1 MQADAIWQG
10 GGVATMAR
18 GAGPY
23 GAIPD
28 GAVATSNGRILWIGP
43 RVDLPKS
50 LAGPATTHHDIGGG
64 WLTPGLI
71 DCHTHLIFA
80 GDRSAEFEARLG
92 GITYAEAAKSGR
104 GILSTMAATRAAT
117 EAELVAL
124 AAPRLKRL
132 RADGVTTVEI
142 KSGYGLSLPDE
153 LKMLR
158 VARALGATHGVR
170 VVTTLLAAHATPP
183 EFAGRPDAYID
194 HVVTEILPAAAQAGL
209 ADAVDAFAEAIA
221 FSPAQ
226 VSRVFNAARALGLP
240 VKLHADQL
248 ADGGGA
254 ALAASH
260 HALSADHLE
269 YTSETGVRAM
279 AKAGTVAVLLP
290 GAYATVGATQPPP
303 VASFR
308 AHNVPIAVATDAN
321 PGSSPLLSLLTAMN
335 FASCLFRL
343 TPEEALAGVTRNA
356 AAALGL
362 GNEIG
367 TIAVGCAADLVVWPV
382 NHPRELAYWMGAVA
396 PTSISISNQIF
407 ARPLV

>member
-10 GGVATMAR
+10 GGIATMVH

-28 GAVATSNGRILWIGP
+28 GAVATSQGRILWVGP
-43 RVDLPKS
+43 RADLPKT
-50 LAGPATTHHDIGGG
+50 LIGPATAHHDIAGG

-92 GITYAEAAKSGR
+92 GISYEEAAKSGR

-117 EAELVAL
+117 EAELIAL
-124 AAPRLKRL
+124 AAPRLQRL

-158 VARALGATHGVR
+158 AARALGAAHGVR
-170 VVTTLLAAHATPP
+170 VRTTLLAAHAVPP

-194 HVVTEILPAAAQAGL
+194 HIIADIMPAAAHAGL
-209 ADAVDAFAEAIA
+209 ADAVDAFAESIA

-226 VSRVFNAARALGLP
+226 VSRVFTASQALGLP

-269 YTSETGVRAM
+269 YTSEPGARAM
-279 AKAGTVAVLLP
+279 AAAGTVAVLLP
-290 GAYATVGATQPPP
+290 GAYAAVGATQPPP
-303 VASFR
+303 IASFR
-308 AHNVPIAVATDAN
+308 AHNVPMAVATDAN

-335 FASCLFRL
+335 LASCLFRL
-343 TPEEALAGVTRNA
+343 TPEEALAGVTSHA

-362 GNEIG
+362 ADEIG
-367 TIAVGCAADLVVWPV
+367 TIAQGHAADLVVWPV
-382 NHPRELAYWMGAVA
+382 NHPRELAYWMGALA
-396 PTSISISNQIF
+396 PVDTIISGCLAHQ
-407 ARPLV
+407 

>member
-10 GGVATMAR
+10 GGVATMVH

-23 GAIPD
+23 GAFQD
-28 GAVATSNGRILWIGP
+28 GAVAASGGRILWVGP
-43 RVDLPKS
+43 RADLPKS
-50 LAGPATTHHDIGGG
+50 LIGSSTTEHDIGGG
-64 WLTPGLI
+64 WVTPGLI
-71 DCHTHLIFA
+71 DCHTHLVFA

-92 GITYAEAAKSGR
+92 GISYEEAAKSGR

-117 EAELVAL
+117 EAELVDL
-124 AAPRLKRL
+124 AAPRLRRL

-158 VARALGATHGVR
+158 TARALGADHGLRVR
-170 VVTTLLAAHATPP
+170 TTLLAAHATPP
-183 EFAGRPDAYID
+183 EFAGRTDAYVD
-194 HVVTEILPAAAQAGL
+194 YVVTEIVPAAAQAGL

-221 FSPAQ
+221 FSPDQ
-226 VSRVFNAARALGLP
+226 VNRVFNAARALGLP

-279 AKAGTVAVLLP
+279 AEAGTVAVLLP

-308 AHNVPIAVATDAN
+308 THNVPMAVATDAN

-335 FASCLFRL
+335 LACCLFRL
-343 TPEEALAGVTRNA
+343 TPEEAFAGVTRNA

-362 GNEIG
+362 SGEIG
-367 TIAVGCAADLVVWPV
+367 SVVEGHAADLVVWPV
-382 NHPRELAYWMGAVA
+382 NHPRELAYWMGAVS
-396 PTSISISNQIF
+396 PSQVVISG
-407 ARPLV
+407 RLVRV

>member
-10 GGVATMAR
+10 GGVATMAQ
-18 GAGPY
+18 GGGPY

-28 GAVATSNGRILWIGP
+28 GAVVLSNGRILWVGP
-43 RVDLPKS
+43 RADLPKS
-50 LAGPATTHHDIGGG
+50 LIGPATQHHDIGGG

-71 DCHTHLIFA
+71 DCHTHLVFA

-92 GITYAEAAKSGR
+92 GISYEEAARSGR

-117 EAELVAL
+117 EADLIAL
-124 AAPRLKRL
+124 ATPRLQRL

-158 VARALGATHGVR
+158 AARALGATHGVR
-170 VVTTLLAAHATPP
+170 VRTTLLAAHATPP

-194 HVVTEILPAAAQAGL
+194 HIVTEILPASAQAGL

-226 VSRVFNAARALGLP
+226 VSHVFNAAHALGLP

-260 HALSADHLE
+260 RALSADHLE
-269 YTSETGVRAM
+269 YTSESGVRAM
-279 AKAGTVAVLLP
+279 EAAGTVAVLLP

-308 AHNVPIAVATDAN
+308 AHNVPMAVATDAN

-335 FASCLFRL
+335 LACCLFRL

-362 GNEIG
+362 RGEIG
-367 TIAVGCAADLVVWPV
+367 TLVEGHAADLVVWPV
-382 NHPRELAYWMGAVA
+382 NHPRELAYWMGAIA
-396 PTSISISNQIF
+396 PSQLVISGRISH
-407 ARPLV
+407 A

>member
-1 MQADAIWQG
+1 MQADAIWRG
-10 GGVATMAR
+10 GGIATMAQ

-23 GAIPD
+23 GAILD
-28 GAVATSNGRILWIGP
+28 GAVATSNSRILWVGP
-43 RVDLPKS
+43 RADLPKS
-50 LAGPATTHHDIGGG
+50 LIGPVTRHHDIGGG

-71 DCHTHLIFA
+71 DCHTHLVFA

-92 GITYAEAAKSGR
+92 GISYEEAAKSGR

-124 AAPRLKRL
+124 AAPRLHRL

-158 VARALGATHGVR
+158 AARALGAAQGIRVR
-170 VVTTLLAAHATPP
+170 TTLLAAHATPP
-183 EFAGRPDAYID
+183 EFAGRADAYID
-194 HVVTEILPAAAQAGL
+194 HIVSEILPAAAQAGL

-226 VSRVFNAARALGLP
+226 VSRVFNAAHALGLP

-248 ADGGGA
+248 ADGGGT

-260 HALSADHLE
+260 RALSADHLE

-279 AKAGTVAVLLP
+279 AEASTVAVLLP

-308 AHNVPIAVATDAN
+308 AHNVPMAVATDAN

-335 FASCLFRL
+335 LACCLFRL

-362 GNEIG
+362 SGEIG
-367 TIAVGCAADLVVWPV
+367 TLAKGRAADLAVWPV
-382 NHPRELAYWMGAVA
+382 NHPRELAYWMGAIAPSQLVISGRVA
-396 PTSISISNQIF
+396 RS
-407 ARPLV
+407 

>member
-10 GGVATMAR
+10 GGVATMAQ

-23 GAIPD
+23 GAIQD
-28 GAVATSNGRILWIGP
+28 GAVATSQGRILWVGP
-43 RVDLPKS
+43 RADLPVS
-50 LAGPATTHHDIGGG
+50 LAGPATRHCDIGGG

-71 DCHTHLIFA
+71 DCHTHLVFA

-92 GITYAEAAKSGR
+92 GISYEEAAKSGR

-124 AAPRLKRL
+124 AAPRLHRL

-158 VARALGATHGVR
+158 AARALGAAQGIRVR
-170 VVTTLLAAHATPP
+170 TTLLAAHATPP
-183 EFAGRPDAYID
+183 EFAGRADAYID
-194 HVVTEILPAAAQAGL
+194 HIVSEILPAAAQAGL

-226 VSRVFNAARALGLP
+226 VSRVFNAAHALGLP

-260 HALSADHLE
+260 RALSADHLE

-279 AKAGTVAVLLP
+279 AEASTVAVLLP

-308 AHNVPIAVATDAN
+308 AHNVPMAVATDAN

-335 FASCLFRL
+335 LACCLFRL

-362 GNEIG
+362 SDEIG
-367 TIAVGCAADLVVWPV
+367 TLAKGRTADLAVWPV
-382 NHPRELAYWMGAVA
+382 NHPRELAYWMGAIAPSQLVISGRVA
-396 PTSISISNQIF
+396 RS
-407 ARPLV
+407 